1 MISVLSKRANST
13 VWESSLY
20 QPKGPLEIPPKVG
33 AHLPSKIW
41 SFSGQPAFLK
51 ISTDLGSISDRGGE
65 TGFPPELIIR
75 PATRSFPRYCLIPWP
90 EEVEWSNTGS
100 DYGLLLSLLLSCILG
115 DWLLEVCSFHGRGK
129 TGKEN

>member
-1 MISVLSKRANST
+1 MGSALSPSGCGHLLQLIQSVTAK
-13 VWESSLY
+13 
-20 QPKGPLEIPPKVG
+20 
-33 AHLPSKIW
+33 
-41 SFSGQPAFLK
+41 
-51 ISTDLGSISDRGGE
+51 
-65 TGFPPELIIR
+65 
-75 PATRSFPRYCLIPWP
+75 RYCLIPWP